1 MIQSWRLQTLE
12 SRAATGCQPVRN
24 RTICLAENKLVP
36 RHTMRHHPRFVLY
49 PISSFS
55 LPDFE
60 LLSKQIKKPEMAELN
75 CFAAVVLDEIVSH
88 KQKGKVD

>member
-1 MIQSWRLQTLE
+1 
-12 SRAATGCQPVRN
+12 
-24 RTICLAENKLVP
+24 
-36 RHTMRHHPRFVLY
+36 MRHHPRFVLY

-88 KQKGKVD
+88 KQRKGWLNVQENMLLIKIF